1 MVKTTINI
9 NTRIKVKNIEIDEY
23 ERILN
28 VWRACM
34 LFFEREIRKLHDR
47 EEITTETLRKV
58 ADNIDFTELLRMN
71 FVSIPDQERMR
82 LVKLS
87 EVAEA
92 IQRVQQLSSQEIEQ
106 INSEATP
113 SQNLYDEYNPEY
125 QQSIELSELHQQ
137 NNEQVINP
145 ASSILQQADKGSNLE
160 RPQIN
165 VKEHLNVL
173 QRNTAS
179 SVIELRKMMYQN
191 IQKIRQTLSDEST

>member
-1 MVKTTINI
+1 MVKTIVNI
-9 NTRIKVKNIEIDEY
+9 NTRIKVKNIEVDEY
-23 ERILN
+23 EKIMN

-47 EEITTETLRKV
+47 EELSTETLRKV
-58 ADNIDFTELLRMN
+58 ADNIDFTELLRMT
-71 FVSIPDQERMR
+71 FLSIPDQERMR
-82 LVKLS
+82 LVKLK

-92 IQRVQQLSSQEIEQ
+92 IQRVQQLSSLELHEISSEQ
-106 INSEATP
+106 SQSETIPAD
-113 SQNLYDEYNPEY
+113 YIPEY
-125 QQSIELSELHQQ
+125 QQSIELSELSQQ
-137 NNEQVINP
+137 QGDQLINP
-145 ASSILQQADKGSNLE
+145 ASSILQQSDQFEYQE

-165 VKEHLNVL
+165 VKDHLKIL